1 MFDLII
7 RVNMGARITGVDGQ
21 DSDDERVRRD
31 YQRLIWEYTRL
42 REYTEG
48 IETILKSL
56 PTTVTDWVAGIT
68 KGSPLQSGYEPPVE
82 PE

>member
-1 MFDLII
+1 
-7 RVNMGARITGVDGQ
+7 MGARITGVDGQ

>member
-7 RVNMGARITGVDGQ
+7 RVNVGARITSTDGQ
-21 DSDDERVRRD
+21 DSDEDRMRRD

-42 REYTEG
+42 RDYTEG
-48 IETILKSL
+48 IESILKSL

-68 KGSPLQSGYEPPVE
+68 KGSPLQSGYEPPVD

>member
-7 RVNMGARITGVDGQ
+7 RVNMGARITGADGQ
-21 DSDDERVRRD
+21 DSDDERLRRD

-56 PTTVTDWVAGIT
+56 PTTVTDWVSGIT

>member
-7 RVNMGARITGVDGQ
+7 RVNMGARLTDADGQ
-21 DSDDERVRRD
+21 GSDDEQRRRD
-31 YQRLIWEYTRL
+31 YQRLVWEYRRL

-48 IETILKSL
+48 IETILRSL

-68 KGSPLQSGYEPPVE
+68 KGSPLQSGYEPPVD